1 MRMWNKGYTCALLVE
16 CKLVQPLWRTV
27 QKFHKNFKIELPYNL
42 AIPLLGW
49 ELAVLFLQPLM
60 SLKVSQNGKKKN

>member
-42 AIPLLGW
+42 AIPLLG
-49 ELAVLFLQPLM
+49 
-60 SLKVSQNGKKKN
+60 SYLKKTKTLTQKDI